1 MVEDPV
7 RHQCGS
13 FYEKPSISGKS
24 CREKEQGKKEGAVCV
39 CARRRVRV
47 WLSLK
52 VRMDLNLK
60 MQFRCP
66 LPWVD
71 LGTCPLLQR
80 RLLLDLSGR
89 T

>member
-1 MVEDPV
+1 MKNLV
-7 RHQCGS
+7 
-13 FYEKPSISGKS
+13 F
-24 CREKEQGKKEGAVCV
+24 QGKVAERKNKGRKKELCVCV
-39 CARRRVRV
+39 RARRVRV

-66 LPWVD
+66 LLWVD

-80 RLLLDLSGR
+80 RLLVDLSGR